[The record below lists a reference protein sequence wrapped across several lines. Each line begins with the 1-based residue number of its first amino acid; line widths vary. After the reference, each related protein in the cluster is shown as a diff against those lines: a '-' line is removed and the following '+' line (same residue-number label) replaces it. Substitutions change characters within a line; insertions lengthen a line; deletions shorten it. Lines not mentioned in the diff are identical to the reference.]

1 MTITLSSP
9 QAFLTSLVGL
19 APAKTRHVDPGLAL
33 QRLNYVEGRTLTET
47 AIETE
52 QAWVEAQMGV
62 AGRRLTPGI
71 VAGLSIGI
79 ANQTEARGSF
89 TLSPGRGI
97 TPGGQDVQV
106 LKAASF
112 RLDDLPDVSSSG
124 GTPRGLVVPVLQPLV
139 VETERLPQ
147 DASRLF
153 AFADTCPPDGST
165 APYLDFVAQDAARI
179 GWVALDPALAGAD
192 PARAPNVAAEAIR
205 TIEERDRGALPWAAV
220 GVPLTLFSVAADGTI
235 EWQHRAAVSR
245 RGGMLPRPEMRPLA
259 RLRQSRVEGLIE
271 ETTMATRRNG
281 WNGTNAA
288 AFLRFVPPAGLLPR
302 KAWTGHAFF
311 PESWKEA
318 EAPIPQSQLDAAL
331 DAAAALAP
339 FDLSVAG
346 DKVKWLIPVPDQFYA
361 PDLLIPVTDPDFAS
375 VTTLLQGRIA
385 DTLALRSE
393 YRVQAQQVQGTLD
406 ISAISDFTVVVDDPV
421 ENENGFPV
429 VHPATATDFAADAI
443 ATLTKIHAGLDP
455 VLFLATQRAMLDP
468 ALMQQALAA
477 KGTPFGLTPFIIS
490 MRALIDA
497 SNDRIDFV
505 FNRVQAEIYR
515 VRQITLDNEEATKL
529 ATFPALAGLAKGNN
543 NYALSA
549 GLKSHLAVAK
559 KVVTAAAAPPPP
571 PPPGGAG
578 PAPTA
583 TPVAGTP
590 VRFATGATRVR
601 SSAVLAPESN
611 TLETTVS
618 DTRAAPVR
626 VSQPIGLESTVAT
639 TGTTSEILFTG
650 AKASTALTG
659 FGNNSASLSFG
670 ALVTDAS
677 ILKSQNATLVK
688 DLVDATR
695 AELVDDVIL
704 SDATSKKTG
713 ILRAVPLPGDI
724 RDVRTTT
731 IADRLRT
738 SAALNAKAS
747 AVRIKADVLRQIQ
760 ALGISLEGLQG
771 PLTSGRDRVLLPKD
785 DIDKV
790 IASTLTPAE
799 IDRLKSQIDGLRRP
813 VSDTGDSRPWEMMAL
828 PEAQLDA
835 DTLAVQPLTRLSMA
849 LLRRNGPVS
858 MPLLPAL
865 TLTKVLDPDPTAGGS
880 DADGDDESAYLSAA
894 ITTLESAIAIL
905 RVVEARVGAITAAV
919 EAVEAQLKRIA
930 GIAEGWQSAL
940 TMADQ
945 DLDEARHDLKV
956 AESLIDEE
964 TQRLAALRT
973 ERKRILDEEVKFVAY
988 TRPRALESHKAGD
1001 TLGLMLPGAFE
1012 DPLPA
1017 SLSRDVAL
1025 PAELAD
1031 MIATLREMPLL
1042 WFASNPELAGE
1053 FSSPIYLSTLYSGVK
1068 FRAETRLKRL
1078 DTAEL
1083 NRVEAMASASA
1094 KLQSVKIASAYRALA
1109 VNVLTARAT
1118 LDLKAF
1124 DAASWADKQRRALAD
1139 LSLNDLIESG
1149 SQPKVSKRAAAEI
1162 EDIERV
1168 AHAMLQLV
1176 RQIPAAI
1183 RLLWVQRLSAY
1194 DDAPSLSRLN
1204 RLPAWNRI
1212 DFATASRLERLNAW
1226 LFSRMEN
1233 GLREAEAL
1241 MTDLVRVVILIASH
1255 APVAEIIA
1263 ARIAAEQAVSTGAA
1277 VDLVIRRGV
1286 PRIGMQV
1293 AFSATH
1299 SVQARGIV
1307 RDLYGTKAKVE
1318 ITYVSQPLVSLTPLH
1333 QVAVFAPSALA
1344 RIGR

>member
-1 MTITLSSP
+1 MAITLSSP
-9 QAFLTSLVGL
+9 QVFLTSLVGL
-19 APAKTRHVDPGLAL
+19 APAKTRHVDPSLAL
-33 QRLNYVEGRTLTET
+33 QRLNYVRGRTLTET
-47 AIETE
+47 AVEAE
-52 QAWVEAQMGV
+52 QAWVEARMGV

-79 ANQTEARGSF
+79 ADQAVTPGAF
-89 TLSPGRGI
+89 TLSAGRGI
-97 TPGGQDVQV
+97 APGGQDVQV
-106 LKAASF
+106 LKGASF
-112 RLDDLPDVSSSG
+112 LLDDLPEIVASG
-124 GTPRGLVVPVLQPLV
+124 DQPRGLIVPILQPIV

-165 APYLDFVAQDAARI
+165 APYRDFVLQDAARI
-179 GWVALDPALAGAD
+179 GWVALDPVLAGAD
-192 PARAPNVAAEAIR
+192 PTRAPNLAAEAIR
-205 TIEERDRGALPWAAV
+205 ALEESDPAALPWAGI

-259 RLRQSRVEGLIE
+259 RLRQSRIEGLIE
-271 ETTMATRRNG
+271 ETAMATRRNG
-281 WNGTNAA
+281 WDGTDAA
-288 AFLRFVPPAGLLPR
+288 AFLRFLPPAGLLPR
-302 KAWTGHAFF
+302 KAWTEHAFF
-311 PESWKEA
+311 PDSWSEA
-318 EAPIPQSQLDAAL
+318 EAPIPRSQLDAAL

-339 FDLSVAG
+339 YDLSIAG
-346 DKVKWLIPVPDQFYA
+346 DKVKWLVPVPDQFYA

-375 VTTLLQGRIA
+375 VVTLLQGRIA
-385 DTLALRSE
+385 DTLALRTA
-393 YRVQAQQVQGTLD
+393 YRVQAPQVQGAMD
-406 ISAISDFTVVVDDPV
+406 ISAISNFTIVEDDPV
-421 ENENGFPV
+421 ENEGDFPV
-429 VHPATATDFAADAI
+429 VDPQVATDFAANAL
-443 ATLTKIHAGLDP
+443 AALTEIHAGLDP
-455 VLFLATQRAMLDP
+455 VLFLATQQAMLDP

-477 KGTPFGLTPFIIS
+477 AGTPFGLTPFVKT
-490 MRALIDA
+490 MRALVDT
-497 SNDRIDFV
+497 SNDRIDFA

-543 NYALSA
+543 SYALSE
-549 GLKSHLAVAK
+549 GLKSHFVAEKAV
-559 KVVTAAAAPPPP
+559 VAAPAPAPAGG
-571 PPPGGAG
+571 GGASPFLSG
-578 PAPTA
+578 TA
-583 TPVAGTP
+583 RIRG
-590 VRFATGATRVR
+590 FAV
-601 SSAVLAPESN
+601 VAPEARTARIRAS
-611 TLETTVS
+611 ETF
-618 DTRAAPVR
+618 AAPVR
-626 VSQPIGLESTVAT
+626 MSRGVGLESAAAIAT
-639 TGTTSEILFTG
+639 TGTASELLFAG

-659 FGNNSASLSFG
+659 FGSNSASLSFG
-670 ALVTDAS
+670 ALVADAS
-677 ILKSQNATLVK
+677 ILQSQNATLVK

-704 SDATSKKTG
+704 ADAASKRTG

-731 IADRLRT
+731 IADRLKT

-760 ALGISLEGLQG
+760 ALGISLEGLEG

-790 IASTLTPAE
+790 IVSTLTSEE
-799 IDRLKSQIDGLRRP
+799 IDRLGSQIEALRRP
-813 VSDTGDSRPWEMMAL
+813 VSDTGDGREWEMMAL
-828 PEAQLDA
+828 PEAQIDA
-835 DTLAVQPLTRLSMA
+835 IETVAVQPLTRLSMA
-849 LLRRNGPVS
+849 LLRRNAPVA

-865 TLTKVLDPDPTAGGS
+865 TLTKVLDPDPTAGGP
-880 DADGDDESAYLSAA
+880 DPDGDDESAYLSAA

-905 RVVEARVGAITAAV
+905 RVVEARVGAITAAI
-919 EAVEAQLKRIA
+919 EAVEAQIKRVA
-930 GIAEGWQSAL
+930 GIVDGWRAAL
-940 TMADQ
+940 TLADQ
-945 DLDEARHDLKV
+945 DLDEARHDLRV

-964 TQRLAALRT
+964 TQRLAALRE
-973 ERKRILDEEVKFVAY
+973 ERKRILEEEVKFVAY
-988 TRPRALESHKAGD
+988 TRPRALAAHTAGD

-1025 PAELAD
+1025 PEELAD

-1053 FSSPIYLSTLYSGVK
+1053 FSSPGYLSTLYSGVK

-1078 DTAEL
+1078 GAAEIGK
-1083 NRVEAMASASA
+1083 VAAFGSAPA

-1139 LSLNDLIESG
+1139 LSLNDLIEAG
-1149 SQPKVSKRAAAEI
+1149 SQPKVTKRAAAEI

-1168 AHAMLQLV
+1168 AHALLQLV
-1176 RQIPAAI
+1176 RQVPPAI

-1194 DDAPSLSRLN
+1194 DDVPSLSRLN
-1204 RLPAWNRI
+1204 RLPAWNRVE
-1212 DFATASRLERLNAW
+1212 FATGAKLERLNSW
-1226 LFSRMEN
+1226 LFSRMES

-1241 MTDLVRVVILIASH
+1241 VTDLVRVVILIASH

-1263 ARIAAEQAVSTGAA
+1263 ARMAAEQAVSAGTA

-1299 SVQARGIV
+1299 AVQARGIV

-1318 ITYVSQPLVSLTPLH
+1318 ITYVAQPLVSLTPLH
-1333 QVAVFAPSALA
+1333 QVAVFAPAAIA
-1344 RIGR
+1344 RIAR